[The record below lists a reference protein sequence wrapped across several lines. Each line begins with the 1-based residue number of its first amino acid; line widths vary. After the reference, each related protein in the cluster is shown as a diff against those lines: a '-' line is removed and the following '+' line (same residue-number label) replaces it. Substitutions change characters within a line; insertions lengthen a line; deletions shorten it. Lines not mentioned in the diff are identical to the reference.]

1 MHPLKKFNTF
11 ITRIWAIGASATLA
25 LFSKCRAT
33 KPVSEIGATLR
44 KTGTASWLKSA
55 SNTTSSFLQNLV
67 KHLVNLRISAT
78 MKVAMMTRTR
88 KTRTMMVRMHSF
100 SSRKTKLRLDSSF
113 TKTCSSTHR
122 ELKSEFF
129 STSRR
134 LTLLSSTS
142 QLWRVAGLRK
152 CLSMKTT
159 WWLQLVLLILA
170 FERMN

>member
-1 MHPLKKFNTF
+1 MHPLKKYNTF
-11 ITRIWAIGASATLA
+11 ITKIWAIGASATLA

-55 SNTTSSFLQNLV
+55 LNTTLSFLQNLV

-78 MKVAMMTRTR
+78 MKAAMM
-88 KTRTMMVRMHSF
+88 TRTMMVRMHSF

-122 ELKSEFF
+122 ELKSEYF

-142 QLWRVAGLRK
+142 QLWRVAGHRK